1 MSLISECQT
10 GFRKGYST
18 LDNILSLHFLM
29 NLVMSAKK
37 KLFCA
42 FIDFKQA
49 FDTVWRNGLWY
60 KLLNNGISGKC
71 LTFIRNMY
79 NGVKSMVSI
88 NGQSSDFFNCN
99 VGVRQG
105 ENLSPLLFSLFIN
118 DLEEFLA
125 SKRVGGIRFKHC

>member
-1 MSLISECQT
+1 
-10 GFRKGYST
+10 
-18 LDNILSLHFLM
+18 M
-29 NLVMSAKK
+29 NLVISAKK

-49 FDTVWRNGLWY
+49 FDTVRRNSLCY

-71 LTFIRNMY
+71 LIFIRNMY

-88 NGQSSDFFNCN
+88 NGQSSYFFNCN

-105 ENLSPLLFSLFIN
+105 EILSPLLLSLFIN

-125 SKRVGGIRFKHC
+125 SKSAGGITIGVKDSTTVEMNFLCM